1 MEPSSRSVDIH
12 PLVITSVC
20 DHYTRLSL
28 GGSILPP
35 NAPVIGLL
43 FGTRD
48 GVNTSLHD
56 ATEAVYQYSD
66 SNIILNHESILKK
79 KELWT
84 AVYTT
89 QELVGWYTVG
99 TDVSPHHLQMHRE
112 MMAFSPDLLF
122 LFMNSSIDHD
132 AKHLPLSVYE
142 MQSAGSNQAFVE
154 CTLKI
159 ESSEVEKIA
168 IDEVLKYGHTD
179 GKSSVEAQNASVLSS
194 LKSLESRIDVLVT
207 ALQDMR
213 SGKIPRDD
221 DLLRHAAYICGKIPP
236 SGHVSDHIQ
245 EKLNEDLEDT
255 LAVSLLSSINSNLT
269 MLEEVYTCYSVAH
282 GERVPTP
289 RIRG

>member
-1 MEPSSRSVDIH
+1 M
-12 PLVITSVC
+12 C

-99 TDVSPHHLQMHRE
+99 TDVSPYHLQMHRE
-112 MMAFSPDLLF
+112 VRVLLCISGEDNNTIVYKQMMAFSPDLLF
-122 LFMNSSIDHD
+122 LFMNSSIDVG
-132 AKHLPLSVYE
+132 A
-142 MQSAGSNQAFVE
+142 
-154 CTLKI
+154 
-159 ESSEVEKIA
+159 SS
-168 IDEVLKYGHTD
+168 
-179 GKSSVEAQNASVLSS
+179 
-194 LKSLESRIDVLVT
+194 
-207 ALQDMR
+207 
-213 SGKIPRDD
+213 D
-221 DLLRHAAYICGKIPP
+221 DLVII
-236 SGHVSDHIQ
+236 V
-245 EKLNEDLEDT
+245 
-255 LAVSLLSSINSNLT
+255 
-269 MLEEVYTCYSVAH
+269 
-282 GERVPTP
+282 
-289 RIRG
+289 RGMC